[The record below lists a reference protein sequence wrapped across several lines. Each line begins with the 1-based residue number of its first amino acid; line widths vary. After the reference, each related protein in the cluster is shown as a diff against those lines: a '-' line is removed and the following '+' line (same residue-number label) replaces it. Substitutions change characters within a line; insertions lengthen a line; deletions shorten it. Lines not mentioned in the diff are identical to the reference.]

1 MSTKRVARWTFV
13 VLAVFITLMAAW
25 HVWLGLRADGTGG
38 AAWPHYLL
46 GALYTVGALGLV
58 LRPRGFVVFFGLLT
72 IYAVGASVIGAW
84 RAVRGPAS
92 FSMELA
98 LGFVIFP
105 LALNLLLADTIHERT
120 REISRAA

>member
-25 HVWLGLRADGTGG
+25 HVWLGFRADGTSGV
-38 AAWPHYLL
+38 AWPHYLL

-72 IYAVGASVIGAW
+72 IYAVGASVVGAW
-84 RAVRGPAS
+84 RAVRGPES

-98 LGFVIFP
+98 LGLVIFP